1 MRQVLLETTQHHST
15 MHVNV
20 RGVKDPDTGKE
31 IWINVSDFKKTKEVR
46 GRQQDYVGWIM
57 NATLS
62 ELDGGEKVMRYF
74 VRCSNLFSKL
84 AAGRNQGA
92 LDGIINNSALALSYA
107 QILAVMQEPRLPYL
121 VRARYA
127 MLMSRLYVDRDP
139 QAPSPYVSYT
149 RVWSK
154 VTPQVSDLDVSS
166 ANVNQVVA
174 KIPVCTTGFKD
185 LEAFLLNELPKMA
198 DCSDPSGKPSL
209 NGTPRIG
216 QLELLT
222 SLVAITDQLV
232 EFGFFVPPH
241 APAQEPDFSR

>member
-1 MRQVLLETTQHHST
+1 MWQVLLETTQHHST

-31 IWINVSDFKKTKEVR
+31 IWINVSEFKKTKEVR
-46 GRQQDYVGWIM
+46 GRQQDFVGWIM

-62 ELDGGEKVMRYF
+62 ELNAGEKVMRYW
-74 VRCSNLFSKL
+74 VRCSNLYSKL

-92 LDGIINNSALALSYA
+92 LDGIINNSALALSYE

-139 QAPSPYVSYT
+139 QVPSPLVSYT

-154 VTPQVSDLDVSS
+154 VTPQVSDLDMKS
-166 ANVNQVVA
+166 ANSNQVV

-185 LEAFLLNELPKMA
+185 LEVFLLRELPKMA
-198 DCSDPSGKPSL
+198 DCTDASGKPSL

-216 QLELLT
+216 QLELLS
-222 SLVAITDQLV
+222 SLVAMTDELV
-232 EFGFFVPPH
+232 AFGFFVPPH
-241 APAQEPDFSR
+241 APGPEPDFSR